1 MTRTGKMFWLF
12 VAAFTLSYLFS
23 YSALA
28 GPLDEAKAQA
38 HLNAVSAGDLD
49 ALMSDYADDAYMD
62 WVGGALDG
70 RYRGKAA
77 IKAVWQKFIAAN
89 AGKPRPAKFSKLAAY
104 ANPKGATVEAK
115 AEYGGTTPVK
125 VWHALSYRDGSLGT
139 EIWQIAPAIQLEP

>member
-1 MTRTGKMFWLF
+1 MTRTGKMLWLF
-12 VAAFTLSYLFS
+12 VAAFTLPYFFS

-38 HLNAVSAGDLD
+38 HLNAVAAGDLD
-49 ALMSDYADDAYMD
+49 ALMRDYADDAYLD
-62 WVGGALDG
+62 WVGGPLDG
-70 RYRGKAA
+70 RYHGKAA

-89 AGKPRPAKFSKLAAY
+89 AGKPRPAKFSKLDAY
-104 ANPKGATVEAK
+104 ANPKGTTIWAK

-125 VWHALSYRDGSLGT
+125 TWHALSYRDGSLAT